1 MDRKVSKLGKS
12 WETFHGPNL
21 GYVMDM
27 YEVYKDNPDE
37 VEEDLKAWFD
47 AYGAPTMDETTNG
60 VSVMDS
66 QEVNSSSM
74 HKVAAAIKLA
84 DNIRTFGHLLADMN
98 PLQEPGEES
107 SFLDPKEH
115 GLSEDDLKSMPAEM
129 LCKDA
134 PNTVRNGLD
143 AINHLKQMYTKSI
156 AFEFHHVHDLEEKN
170 WLNQMVE
177 TGNIYEELSSDKRKS
192 ILEKLTATE
201 SFEQFLHRYFV
212 GQKRFSIEGLD
223 AMVPMLEE
231 MTQSYMQDG
240 ARDIMIGMAHRG
252 RLSTLAHVLGKPY
265 HLIFSEFKHAPNTE
279 EAPTEGSLSEGWT
292 GDVKYHL
299 GANKQIGEE
308 STYTT
313 VALANN
319 PSHLEYVDPI
329 VAGYARAAQENRT
342 EIGFPSQEMER
353 AGAILI
359 HGDAAFPGQGIIAET
374 LNLSRLKGYQTGGTL
389 HIIANNLLG
398 FTTESHDS
406 RSTTYASD
414 LAKGYEIPIIHVNAD
429 DPDSCIAAVH
439 LACEYRR
446 RFHKDF
452 LIDLV
457 GYRRYGHN
465 ETDEPAS
472 TQPKLYEQIRNHDT
486 ARTLYAKK
494 LVGDG
499 VITEDE
505 AKEMQANIQDK
516 LKREYDKVGEA
527 NKEVSEM
534 NPPEVIE
541 KGLPKMDTAVDYDTL
556 KQMNEELLEHP
567 EGFSAFPKLKKI
579 LERRKE
585 AFTDGVID
593 WGHAEA
599 LAFASIISDGTP
611 IRMTG
616 QDSERGTFNHRHL
629 ILHDHKT
636 GDIHSPMH
644 TLSTA
649 KASFALHNS
658 RYLKLQ
664 LLVLSTGTNVQAPE
678 TLVLWEAQYGDF
690 SNAAQVQFDQFLS
703 AGRAKWG
710 QRSGMVLLL
719 PHGYEGSGP
728 EHSSARLER
737 FLSLAA
743 ENNWNVAYL
752 SSTAQYFHILRRQA
766 KSLEMDEVRP
776 LVLMTPKSLL
786 RNKSLADSN
795 ESFTD
800 GRFHRIVGD
809 PKTLGNEDEV
819 EKLVF
824 CTGKMAI
831 DLHESIDDTV
841 DTKKIHIVRFEELYP
856 YPHKTVNTILNK
868 YKNVTSAVWVQ
879 EEPKNMGA
887 WNYIDPYLRE
897 SLPDHVTLD
906 YVGVRRRSSPSEG
919 DPNFHKHEQQRII
932 NTALGRNEGRTK

>member
-1 MDRKVSKLGKS
+1 MDRKVSKLEKS

-21 GYVMDM
+21 GYVMDQ
-27 YEVYKDNPDE
+27 YELYKENPSD

-47 AYGAPTMDETTNG
+47 EYGAPSVGSTNNVSESSDET
-60 VSVMDS
+60 
-66 QEVNSSSM
+66 VNSSSM
-74 HKVAAAIKLA
+74 HKIAAAIKLA
-84 DNIRTFGHLLADMN
+84 ENIRTFGHLLADIN
-98 PLQEPGEES
+98 PLEAPGEES
-107 SFLDPKEH
+107 SFLKPSEH
-115 GLSEDDLKSMPAEM
+115 GLSDEDLMAMPAEM

-134 PNTVRNGLD
+134 PSSVENGLD
-143 AINHLKQMYTKSI
+143 AINHLKKMYTKSI

-177 TGNIYEELSSDKRKS
+177 SGDIYEDLSPNKRKS
-192 ILEKLTATE
+192 VLEKLTATE
-201 SFEQFLHRYFV
+201 GFEQFLHRYFV

-223 AMVPMLEE
+223 SMVPILEE

-240 ARDIMIGMAHRG
+240 AKDIMIGMAHRG

-265 HLIFSEFKHAPNTE
+265 NLIFSEFKHAPLE
-279 EAPTEGSLSEGWT
+279 DEAPTEGSLNEGWT

-299 GANKQIGEE
+299 GANTQIGEE

-313 VALANN
+313 VSLANN

-329 VAGYARAAQENRT
+329 VVGYARAAQEDRT
-342 EIGFPSQEMER
+342 QVGFPDQEMKN

-374 LNLSRLKGYQTGGTL
+374 LNLSRLKGYQTGGTM

-398 FTTESHDS
+398 FTTDSHDS

-429 DPDSCIAAVH
+429 DPDSCIAAAH
-439 LACEYRR
+439 LASEYRR

-465 ETDEPAS
+465 ETDEPMS
-472 TQPKLYEQIRNHDT
+472 TQPKLYEKIKKHETSR
-486 ARTLYAKK
+486 AIYAKT
-494 LVGDG
+494 LIQDG
-499 VITEDE
+499 VVTEE
-505 AKEMQANIQDK
+505 EVETMRSELQDK
-516 LKREYDKVGEA
+516 LMREYEKVGEA
-527 NKEVSEM
+527 SHEVADM

-541 KGLPKMDTAVDYDTL
+541 KGLPKMDTAVAYDEL
-556 KQMNEELLEHP
+556 KQMNEELLQYP
-567 EGFSAFPKLKKI
+567 DDFTVFPKLKKI
-579 LERRKE
+579 LQRREE
-585 AFTDGVID
+585 AFNEGIID

-629 ILHDHKT
+629 VLHDYEN
-636 GDIHSPMH
+636 GEIHSPMH

-649 KASFALHNS
+649 NASFALHNS
-658 RYLKLQ
+658 P
-664 LLVLSTGTNVQAPE
+664 LSEASVVGFEYGYNVQAPE

-737 FLSLAA
+737 FLQLAA

-752 SSTAQYFHILRRQA
+752 SSTSQYFHILRRQA

-786 RNKSLADSN
+786 RNKSLADPY
-795 ESFTD
+795 EAFTE
-800 GRFHRIVGD
+800 GRFHRVLGD
-809 PKTLGNEDEV
+809 PLTLGNEDEV
-819 EKLVF
+819 ERIVF
-824 CTGKMAI
+824 CSGKIAI
-831 DLHESIDDTV
+831 DLHESIDESV
-841 DTKKIHIVRFEELYP
+841 DTKKLHIVRFEELYP
-856 YPHKTVNTILNK
+856 YPHKTVEKVLAK
-868 YKNVTSAVWVQ
+868 YKNLKSAIWVQ

-897 SLPDHVTLD
+897 SLPDDVPLE
-906 YVGVRRRSSPSEG
+906 YVGRRRRSSPSEG
-919 DPNFHKHEQQRII
+919 NPNAHKHEQQRII
-932 NTALGRNEGRTK
+932 NTALGREGSNQ